1 MTLWQFVQQTTFSP
15 RQLEVNFHLNTY
27 FLEQTY
33 ERKLFFQIRTG
44 TLCFRSVFVQ
54 EISQK
59 INQTPTLH
67 STYHLVN
74 KHRKLEA
81 Y

>member
-1 MTLWQFVQQTTFSP
+1 MTLLLFIQQTTFSP
-15 RQLEVNFHLNTY
+15 RQLEVNFPLNTY

-33 ERKLFFQIRTG
+33 ERNLLFQIRRG

-54 EISQK
+54 GISQK
-59 INQTPTLH
+59 INQTPILH
-67 STYHLVN
+67 STDHLVN